1 MTVSYQGRLVCLQ
14 INIKQLFLSKAVKE
28 TITKGCF
35 VCNLHE
41 MTVFYHG
48 MLFCMHIYMNRHE
61 KAVSYKSWQFS
72 LKIDM
77 QWLTWQAKQPFHV
90 ICKPKQPGFVGNS
103 PFMYNCKKTA
113 YHSKKQ
119 PFHVYLQTYQPALVR
134 NSLFMSIS
142 LYGEFKPKMAAKL
155 TTHTSMRPN
164 VYLQTYQPA
173 LVRNS
178 NSMSKCKQ
186 NSVPC

>member
-61 KAVSYKSWQFS
+61 KAVSYKSWLFS

-113 YHSKKQ
+113 CHSKKQ
-119 PFHVYLQTYQPALVR
+119 PFHVYLQTWYQPALVR
-134 NSLFMSIS
+134 NSLFMSIC
-142 LYGEFKPKMAAKL
+142 K
-155 TTHTSMRPN
+155 HTSLPW
-164 VYLQTYQPA
+164 
-173 LVRNS
+173 
-178 NSMSKCKQ
+178 
-186 NSVPC
+186 

>member
-1 MTVSYQGRLVCLQ
+1 MPANLHGMTVSYQGRLVCLQ

-61 KAVSYKSWQFS
+61 RAVSYKSWLFWFANYMEWLFCLPSQS
-72 LKIDM
+72 L
-77 QWLTWQAKQPFHV
+77 HV
-90 ICKPKQPGFVGNS
+90 YFQGKQPGFVGNS

-113 YHSKKQ
+113 CHSKKQ
-119 PFHVYLQTYQPALVR
+119 PFHVYLQTWYQPALVR
-134 NSLFMSIS
+134 NSLFMSIC
-142 LYGEFKPKMAAKL
+142 K
-155 TTHTSMRPN
+155 HTSLPW
-164 VYLQTYQPA
+164 
-173 LVRNS
+173 
-178 NSMSKCKQ
+178 
-186 NSVPC
+186 